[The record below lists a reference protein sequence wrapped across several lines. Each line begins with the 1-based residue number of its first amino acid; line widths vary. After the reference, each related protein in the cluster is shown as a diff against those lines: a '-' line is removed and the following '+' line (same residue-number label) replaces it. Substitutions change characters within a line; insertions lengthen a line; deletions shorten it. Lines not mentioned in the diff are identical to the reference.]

1 MAEKP
6 NQPRA
11 TNWVLTLN
19 NPTKEDID
27 KIIKVAT
34 TTKLKT
40 KYLLLADDVAP
51 TTGTKHI
58 HGILCFEKRHTLSSL
73 KKAMEKCHFEVM
85 RGTAEQARKY
95 TLKYKEC
102 NPEAFSY
109 EEGTIPKDTRITTEQ
124 NNDKWE
130 MMFTAAKKGKFEKIP
145 AKEYIRYHKAFREIY
160 IENQKAT
167 DLPANLDM
175 KEHFLWLWGSTG
187 NGKSYAA
194 RHEIKDRIQKM
205 YDEPVEIYLKTLNK
219 WWDHYQGEKIVL
231 IEEANP
237 EACEHLA
244 NFFKTWL
251 DEYAFVAEAKG
262 AIAPKI
268 RPEYIIIT
276 SNYTIDECFPKS
288 QDAAPLKRRLREL
301 CMDNMLTGI
310 RMSILWPSDNH
321 IEAERKKSNKNQE
334 WLLDCGSPGS
344 VGNTSATDP
353 VGDVI
358 IGDTTSQFRLPEPLG
373 GPTPMYP
380 NQFEADT
387 QPYHSQLELPPD
399 ENAIIQPF

>member
-1 MAEKP
+1 
-6 NQPRA
+6 
-11 TNWVLTLN
+11 
-19 NPTKEDID
+19 
-27 KIIKVAT
+27 
-34 TTKLKT
+34 
-40 KYLLLADDVAP
+40 
-51 TTGTKHI
+51 
-58 HGILCFEKRHTLSSL
+58 
-73 KKAMEKCHFEVM
+73 
-85 RGTAEQARKY
+85 
-95 TLKYKEC
+95 
-102 NPEAFSY
+102 
-109 EEGTIPKDTRITTEQ
+109 
-124 NNDKWE
+124 
-130 MMFTAAKKGKFEKIP
+130 MMFSAAKKGKFEKIP
-145 AKEYIRYHKAFREIY
+145 AKEYIRYHKAFREIF

-194 RHEIKDRIQKM
+194 RHEIKDRIQRM

-344 VGNTSATDP
+344 VGNTIATDP

-358 IGDTTSQFRLPEPLG
+358 VGDATSQLRLPEPLMCS
-373 GPTPMYP
+373 TPMHP
-380 NQFEADT
+380 NQYTADT
-387 QPYHSQLELPPD
+387 QPYLSPLELPQD